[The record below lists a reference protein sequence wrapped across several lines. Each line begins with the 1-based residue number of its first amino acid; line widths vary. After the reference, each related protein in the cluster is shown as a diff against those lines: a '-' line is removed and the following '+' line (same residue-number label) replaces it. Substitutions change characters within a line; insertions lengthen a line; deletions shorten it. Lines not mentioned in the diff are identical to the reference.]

1 MKDDSFVKNM
11 TFKETIKNNL
21 LVIFAREPVPGLVKT
36 RLAKDVGIAAAAAL
50 YDLMLRHVVKSVIS
64 TQYDIVIYKTPESGG
79 ACFEEMVPGA
89 VVRDQPEGDVGEKMS
104 GVFKTEFARGY
115 RKVCLIGTDCPGI
128 TSSGILR
135 AFELLGNFELVLGP
149 SCDGGYHLVGLSV
162 FHPELFTGIVWGTDE
177 VLSVTLGI
185 ARSLG
190 IEYSCLAV
198 RVDIDEI
205 AGLERYIS
213 ENSGTELS
221 SAFTKILQECG

>member
-1 MKDDSFVKNM
+1 M
-11 TFKETIKNNL
+11 TFKETVKNNL
-21 LVIFAREPVPGLVKT
+21 LVIFAREPVPGRVKT

-64 TQYDIVIYKTPESGG
+64 TQYDIVICKTPESGG
-79 ACFEEMVPGA
+79 ACFEGIAPGA
-89 VVRDQPEGDVGEKMS
+89 VIRDQPEGDLGEKMS
-104 GVFKTEFARGY
+104 GVFKAEFARGY
-115 RKVCLIGTDCPGI
+115 RRICIIGTDCPGI

-162 FHPELFTGIVWGTDE
+162 FHPELFEDIAWGTDD
-177 VLSVTLGI
+177 VLSGTLEI

-190 IEYSCLAV
+190 IDYGCLAV
-198 RVDIDEI
+198 MADIDEI
-205 AGLERYIS
+205 AGLKRYMS
-213 ENSGTELS
+213 KNPGTELS